1 MQLVQDEHNNG
12 AIMEVC
18 RGKGG
23 NYRRRQLVDMDGVSN
38 PVTVDNLT
46 KPSQSVKPGS
56 LGWNIFVSLAVAVVV
71 VVSVK

>member
-1 MQLVQDEHNNG
+1 MQLLQDEHNNG

-18 RGKGG
+18 QGKGG

-56 LGWNIFVSLAVAVVV
+56 LG
-71 VVSVK
+71 